1 MGTNEVDAALAAGP
15 AEVGARVLALAED
28 QWFDRKGAAIAPKDL
43 AVVLVAFANAEG
55 GIVVV
60 GASNGRVRGLAGARK
75 KLNELRQASVNFTV
89 PPVRV
94 HVREVDCVDEDRAP
108 DILLVVHV
116 DVGERVHE
124 LTNGECY
131 LRVGD
136 SSHKLSYVQRQ
147 ELDFD
152 KGQAQYDGY
161 TAAGVT
167 LDDLDTGLVNN
178 YRSRTGATAS
188 TEALLGARGLLDRA
202 GGLTNGAY
210 LLFGQHP
217 QDLFPQAYVRV
228 LRFLTRERGT
238 GARLGLDDAAD
249 IRIEG
254 PIPHVIQRAR
264 REIEKLLPH
273 RRALSPT
280 SGRFEP
286 IPIIPTDAW
295 LEGLV
300 NAVVHRS
307 YSLGGDHIRVE
318 IYPDRLEIES
328 PGRFPGLA
336 DPTHPLQISRFARN
350 PRIARVCA
358 DLRIG
363 QELGEGIKRIFEEMR
378 AVGLSDPIYRQTGG
392 SVRLTLA
399 AIARLDPA
407 LARQL
412 PRGSQAILDAL
423 RAAGTPL
430 GTGDISDLAGLSR
443 PATQQRLRALAE
455 HNLIRWNG
463 KSPKD
468 PRAVWELAD

>member
-286 IPIIPTDAW
+286 IPIIPPTPGSGPGQRRRAP
-295 LEGLV
+295 LLQ
-300 NAVVHRS
+300 
-307 YSLGGDHIRVE
+307 
-318 IYPDRLEIES
+318 
-328 PGRFPGLA
+328 PGRRPHPRRDLPRPPRDRVPRPVPGAGRPDPPVA
-336 DPTHPLQISRFARN
+336 DQPLRPQPPHRPRLRRPAHRTRTGRGHQTHLRGDASR
-350 PRIARVCA
+350 RIVRP
-358 DLRIG
+358 D
-363 QELGEGIKRIFEEMR
+363 
-378 AVGLSDPIYRQTGG
+378 YRQTGG